1 MDGCRQLRLREEEKR
16 AGVGGEPNLPLPHA
30 DSMRRSRVGWR
41 HKVSTFLFASS
52 SLSLSLS
59 LPGCLLDIDPLSS
72 SSSARISSQ
81 TSIDPGSSAVLSLR
95 VIGGSE
101 VEWSVGSEG

>member
-1 MDGCRQLRLREEEKR
+1 MDGCRQLRLREEEKMR
-16 AGVGGEPNLPLPHA
+16 VSQASGASRTYRFRTRIQCAGHELVAAIKSPPFYLLLP
-30 DSMRRSRVGWR
+30 
-41 HKVSTFLFASS
+41 
-52 SLSLSLS
+52 LSLS

-101 VEWSVGSEG
+101 VEWSGGVW